1 MIRSMTGFGKADVSI
16 LDVPSTIEIRCVNGR
31 YLEVSTK
38 IPREWSDK
46 EGLVREH
53 VRGLVTRGSLTVSIR
68 RDEKSSS
75 VEARPN
81 IEVAA
86 SYLSALRQIQEQLNI
101 PGTVSIE
108 HLVSLPNIFSPPA
121 ESADD
126 DALWNDLEDGLTKVL
141 NALNSMR
148 DREGAELARDLRERL
163 LTIEQ
168 GLEEIEASASER
180 VAIERTRLRERVAQI
195 LGEAAV
201 DEQRLALE
209 IVLLSEKLDVTE
221 ECVRLRSHIKHMR
234 QYMDSSEHAGRKLNF
249 MLQEMNREVN
259 TIGSKCNHAE
269 VAATVV
275 GMKEELERMRE
286 QVQNVE

>member
-1 MIRSMTGFGKADVSI
+1 MIRSMTGFGKADVAI
-16 LDVPSTIEIRCVNGR
+16 LGVPSTIELRCVNGR

-53 VRGLVTRGSLTVSIR
+53 VRGLVTRGSITVSIR
-68 RDEKSSS
+68 RDEKSST

-81 IEVAA
+81 IEAA
-86 SYLSALRQIQEQLNI
+86 AAYLSALRKIQQELDV

-108 HLVSLPNIFSPPA
+108 HLVMLPNIFSPPE

-126 DALWNDLEDGLTKVL
+126 DALWSDLQKGLTRAL
-141 NALNSMR
+141 EALNTMR
-148 DREGAELARDLRERL
+148 DREGAELAHDLRQRL
-163 LTIEQ
+163 SIIEQ
-168 GLEEIEASASER
+168 GLESIEASAAER
-180 VAIERTRLRERVAQI
+180 VAIERTRLRERVGQI
-195 LGEAAV
+195 LNDAAI

-259 TIGSKCNHAE
+259 TIGSKSNHAG

-275 GMKEELERMRE
+275 SMKEELERMRE

>member
-1 MIRSMTGFGKADVSI
+1 MTGFGKADVSI

-86 SYLSALRQIQEQLNI
+86 SYLSALRQIQEQL
-101 PGTVSIE
+101 
-108 HLVSLPNIFSPPA
+108 VSLPNIFSPPA

-126 DALWNDLEDGLTKVL
+126 DALWKDLEDGLTKAL